1 MSICSKILSWS
12 NLYKKN
18 NDVSQHRDYYL
29 DIETEKCSDIGF
41 FFQNK
46 KILTSDFLYKKKRLY
61 FSTCIEQKKN
71 FKNTKHDNR
80 PWYY

>member
-1 MSICSKILSWS
+1 MSIRSKILSWS

-29 DIETEKCSDIGF
+29 DIENEKCSDMGF

-46 KILTSDFLYKKKRLY
+46 KILTSDFFYKKKEVIFFNLHW
-61 FSTCIEQKKN
+61 TKEN
-71 FKNTKHDNR
+71 F
-80 PWYY
+80 